1 MTQPTSDAKAVVRAL
16 DALTTQARRIADAL
30 TTPVVQHVVTTDDAE
45 TTPATTCSAQHHGFP
60 GDHRHCIRAAH
71 HHGDHIDEHGYH
83 WSDTVA
89 VYPVID
95 GVVKQAHLVPAEAYA
110 TWTGQTPAAD
120 EPEAACRVMDT
131 RTCPPTYNG
140 PCGDRPCARFE
151 SDDPT
156 PWLDTAPAAE
166 PPADDADPA
175 PNLLH
180 VLVDRAAR
188 GVLTEGEAATF
199 RRRVEQL
206 VNGRATWKAKGEEM
220 ERDRDRL
227 AAELT
232 RSENARDHLRCRAD
246 AAEAEAERLR
256 DLVIA
261 ENKRAD
267 DAINR
272 EDTADSAAEEQRG
285 RAAAAEAAIERVR
298 ALVAGIAHPTS
309 AGITQYDL
317 GRKEMATA
325 VVLAITEQPTTEQ
338 PEPLRVTPCTPPRMA
353 VHCGGQCLAIAPSD
367 HGQDRRDIV
376 FLEGDS
382 ITCLTGTPGGP
393 VPSTPPGAHYLAE
406 VYVPRGT
413 AEITA
418 AHVTSSGLLF
428 YRPTTEA

>member
-1 MTQPTSDAKAVVRAL
+1 MSQPSADAKAVVL
-16 DALTTQARRIADAL
+16 GLYALTTHVKRIADAL
-30 TTPVVQHVVTTDDAE
+30 TTPVVQHVDATDDDA
-45 TTPATTCSAQHHGFP
+45 TTPAERQHP
-60 GDHRHCIRAAH
+60 YAA
-71 HHGDHIDEHGYH
+71 
-83 WSDTVA
+83 VR
-89 VYPVID
+89 
-95 GVVKQAHLVPAEAYA
+95 AHLRQLGDEMPGSKIQRDAMIWQAVNEAIDAYIATTPVPCPWDGTPLPTAPDAWQHFSEQHPEVRPVGPGPWPRLEQ
-110 TWTGQTPAAD
+110 TTPADGAD
-120 EPEAACRVMDT
+120 PVCRVMDT
-131 RTCPPTYNG
+131 RTCPPAYNG

-317 GRKEMATA
+317 GRQEMATA
-325 VVLAITEQPTTEQ
+325 VVLAITEQPTTE
-338 PEPLRVTPCTPPRMA
+338 A
-353 VHCGGQCLAIAPSD
+353 
-367 HGQDRRDIV
+367 
-376 FLEGDS
+376 
-382 ITCLTGTPGGP
+382 
-393 VPSTPPGAHYLAE
+393 
-406 VYVPRGT
+406 
-413 AEITA
+413 
-418 AHVTSSGLLF
+418 
-428 YRPTTEA
+428 